1 MTAEL
6 VVLVESRGLTHLA
19 YCDQHGGK
27 WMEIRP
33 SSATFRVPFYGYTT
47 HLLRIIVDQHLTYW
61 LEAVGHCVRSGS
73 LRSVHPPSLDRTTT
87 IALLDS
93 VNGGLCICQV
103 RSFFFKF
110 FIIIIFF

>member
-33 SSATFRVPFYGYTT
+33 SCATFRVPFYGYTT
-47 HLLRIIVDQHLTYW
+47 HLLRIIVDQNLTYW

-73 LRSVHPPSLDRTTT
+73 LRFSHPPSLDRTTT

-93 VNGGLCICQV
+93 VNGGLCVCQV
-103 RSFFFKF
+103 
-110 FIIIIFF
+110 